1 LDFQKPANP
10 MKRSLL
16 FFLLFS
22 LPVLLVAQQTVYSR
36 VKIYT
41 GSKTP
46 AQLFATGIEITEA
59 DKKGEW
65 FMAEIPAAEINN
77 LTSSGYR
84 CEVLI
89 PDMAEYY
96 TGRFLDKAPLDNADI
111 RLSESW
117 PEPANFSL
125 GSCGGFS
132 TVDEMTAQLDLMRSL
147 YPSLISIK
155 TALSDS
161 ISTIEGRTV
170 YYVRISDN
178 PDANETE
185 PEVLYTGMHH
195 AREPIG
201 MQHLIY
207 YMWYLL
213 ENYNSDPSIKHLVD
227 NTEMYFVPVFNVD
240 GYSYNITT
248 NPAGGGSWR
257 KNRRYNGINTQ
268 GNPTYGIDINRNYG
282 YMWGFDDTGSSPNPS
297 SDTYRGTVPFSEP
310 ETRMMKYFC
319 ESHNFLI
326 ALNYHSFSNLL
337 LSPWGW
343 TEEQCADSTV
353 FDTYSYLLTKENGY
367 IYGPGSTTIYP
378 TNGGSDDWM
387 YGEQLTKPA
396 ILSYTPEVG
405 TGTDGFW
412 PVQQRILPLIQQNMF
427 ASITAARLTLN
438 YGTITDLSNVFMHEY
453 SGYLPFKVKRLGM
466 QEGSFTVSI
475 IPIGNAISEI
485 GGPETLE
492 GITLLGEQADS
503 IPYQLSLFLQD
514 GDTVQY
520 ILQLNNG
527 SFVTSDTVTRIY
539 GYPLTVFN
547 DNFENSMQWT
557 GSWALTP
564 DQYFSPPSSMT
575 DSPSGNYLSGSTKT
589 ITMAEEVY
597 LPDELMATVEF
608 RAKWTLE
615 DDYDYVQLSISTNDG
630 ASWTPL
636 NGKFT
641 NPGSVNQVQ
650 GSPLYDGKK
659 GDWVRENI
667 SLSDYMGENIKLRF
681 RLKTDS
687 NTEFDGFYFDDF
699 KISTLID
706 FTSIEESQSEQ
717 AFLGN
722 PFPNPADKSF
732 KISYSI
738 PQKPAKGME
747 LIITSA
753 TGTIVS
759 RNSLVSESGNLE
771 INVSNLSPGIYFV
784 SLKSAGIQSPVRKLV
799 VR

>member
-1 LDFQKPANP
+1 
-10 MKRSLL
+10 MKKSLL
-16 FFLLFS
+16 FLLLFS
-22 LPVLLVAQQTVYSR
+22 LPVLLLAQQTIYSR

-41 GSKTP
+41 DSKTP
-46 AQLFATGIEITEA
+46 AQLFASGIEITDI
-59 DKKGEW
+59 DKKGGW
-65 FMAEIPAAEINN
+65 YMAEISQQEINS
-77 LTSSGYR
+77 LKSAGFR
-84 CEVLI
+84 CEVII

-96 TGRFLDKAPLDNADI
+96 SGRFLEKAPVTESDM
-111 RLSESW
+111 RLSETW
-117 PEPANFSL
+117 PQPLNFSL

-147 YPSLISIK
+147 YPSLISVK

-178 PDANETE
+178 PDANESE

-201 MQHLIY
+201 MQHLLY

-213 ENYNSDPSIKHLVD
+213 ENYNSDQSIKDLVD

-240 GYSYNITT
+240 GYSYNISTY
-248 NPAGGGSWR
+248 PAGGGNWR
-257 KNRRYNGINTQ
+257 KNRRYNGVNSQ
-268 GNPTYGIDINRNYG
+268 GNPVYGIDLNRNYG
-282 YMWGFDDTGSSPNPS
+282 YKWGNDDIGSSPNPS
-297 SDTYRGTVPFSEP
+297 SDTYRGTAPFSEP

-326 ALNYHSFSNLL
+326 ALNYHSFANLL

-343 TEEQCADSTV
+343 TEEQCADSTL
-353 FDTYSYLLTKENGY
+353 FDTYSNLLTRENGY
-367 IYGPGSTTIYP
+367 NYGPGSTTIYP

-387 YGEQLTKPA
+387 YGEQNTKPA

-405 TGTDGFW
+405 ASSDGFW
-412 PVQQRILPLIQQNMF
+412 PIQQRILPLIQQNMF
-427 ASITAARLTLN
+427 ASITAARLALN
-438 YGTITDLSNVFMHEY
+438 YGTISDLSSFCIHQQ

-485 GGPETLE
+485 GGPKTLG
-492 GITLLGEQADS
+492 GIALLGEQADS
-503 IPYQLSLFLQD
+503 INYQLSLFLQD
-514 GDTVQY
+514 GDTIQY
-520 ILQLNNG
+520 ILQLDNG

-547 DNFENSMQWT
+547 DTFENSLLWT

-575 DSPSGNYLSGSTKT
+575 DSPSGNYASGSTKT

-597 LPDELMATVEF
+597 LPDELMAIVEF

-615 DDYDYVQLSISTNDG
+615 DDFDYVQLSISTNDG

-641 NPGSVNQVQ
+641 NPGSEYQIQ

-667 SLSDYMGENIKLRF
+667 SLNDYMGENIKLRF

-699 KISTLID
+699 IIFTLLD
-706 FTSIEESQSEQ
+706 LTSIAEHENEKT
-717 AFLGN
+717 FLGN

-732 KISYSI
+732 KISYSL
-738 PQKPAKGME
+738 PQQSLKNTE
-747 LIITSA
+747 LTITSP

-759 RNSLVSESGNLE
+759 RNRLISESGNID

-784 SLKSAGIQSPVRKLV
+784 SLKAAGIQSPVRKLV

>member
-1 LDFQKPANP
+1 
-10 MKRSLL
+10 MKKSLL
-16 FFLLFS
+16 FLLLFS
-22 LPVLLVAQQTVYSR
+22 LPVLLLAQQTIYSR

-41 GSKTP
+41 DSKTP
-46 AQLFATGIEITEA
+46 AQFFATGIEITEV
-59 DKKGEW
+59 DKKGGW
-65 FMAEIPAAEINN
+65 FMAEISQQEINL
-77 LTSSGYR
+77 LTSAGFR
-84 CEVLI
+84 CEVII

-96 TGRFLDKAPLDNADI
+96 TGRFNEKTPVTESDI
-111 RLSESW
+111 RLSETW
-117 PEPANFSL
+117 PQPINFSL

-147 YPSLISIK
+147 YPSLISVK

-178 PDANETE
+178 PDANESE

-201 MQHLIY
+201 MQHLLY

-213 ENYNSDPSIKHLVD
+213 ENYNSDQSIKDLVD

-240 GYSYNITT
+240 GYLYNISIA
-248 NPAGGGSWR
+248 PAGGGMWR
-257 KNRRYNGINTQ
+257 KNRRYNGVNSQ
-268 GNPTYGIDINRNYG
+268 GNPVYGIDLNRNYG
-282 YMWGFDDTGSSPNPS
+282 YKWGNDDTGSSPNPS
-297 SDTYRGTVPFSEP
+297 SDTYRGTAPFSEP
-310 ETRMMKYFC
+310 ETRMIKYFC

-326 ALNYHSFSNLL
+326 ALNYHSFANLL

-343 TEEQCADSTV
+343 TEEQCADSTL
-353 FDTYSYLLTKENGY
+353 FDTYSNLLTRENGY
-367 IYGPGSTTIYP
+367 NYGPGSTTIYP

-387 YGEQLTKPA
+387 YGEQNTKPA

-405 TGTDGFW
+405 ASSDGFW
-412 PVQQRILPLIQQNMF
+412 PIQQRILPLIQQNMF
-427 ASITAARLTLN
+427 ASITAARLALN
-438 YGTITDLSNVFMHEY
+438 YGTITDLSSLFMHEY

-466 QEGSFTVSI
+466 QDGSFTVSI
-475 IPIGNAISEI
+475 IPIGNAISDI
-485 GGPETLE
+485 GGPKTL
-492 GITLLGEQADS
+492 GGLSLLGEQLDS

-514 GDTVQY
+514 GDTIQY
-520 ILQLNNG
+520 ILQLDNG

-547 DNFENSMQWT
+547 DNFENNLQWT
-557 GSWALTP
+557 GSWVLTP
-564 DQYFSPPSSMT
+564 DQYFSPPFSMT
-575 DSPSGNYLSGSTKT
+575 DSPAGNYAPGSTKT
-589 ITMAEEVY
+589 ITMTEEVY
-597 LPDELMATVEF
+597 LPDELMAIVEF

-615 DDYDYVQLSISTNDG
+615 DDFDYVQLSISTNDG

-641 NPGSVNQVQ
+641 NPGSEYQIQ

-667 SLSDYMGENIKLRF
+667 SLNDYMGKNIKLRF

-706 FTSIEESQSEQ
+706 FTSIEESKSEQ

-722 PFPNPADKSF
+722 PYPNPADKSF
-732 KISYSI
+732 KISYSL
-738 PQKPAKGME
+738 PKQSVKNTE
-747 LIITSA
+747 LTITSP

-759 RNSLVSESGNLE
+759 RNRLISESGNID

-784 SLKSAGIQSPVRKLV
+784 SLKSTGIQSPVRKLV

>member
-1 LDFQKPANP
+1 
-10 MKRSLL
+10 MKKSLL
-16 FFLLFS
+16 FFLLIS
-22 LPVLLVAQQTVYSR
+22 LPVWLVAQQNVYSR
-36 VKIYT
+36 VKIFT
-41 GSKTP
+41 DTKTS
-46 AQLFATGIEITEA
+46 AQLFATGIEITEV

-65 FMAEIPAAEINN
+65 YMAEITAVEISN
-77 LTSSGYR
+77 LSSAGFN
-84 CEVLI
+84 CEVII
-89 PDMAEYY
+89 PDMAAYY
-96 TGRFLDKAPLDNADI
+96 TVRFLDKAPLTNSDI
-111 RLSESW
+111 LLNETW

-132 TVDEMTAQLDLMRSL
+132 TVNEMKAQLDLMRSL
-147 YPSLISIK
+147 YPSLISVK

-201 MQHLIY
+201 MQHLLY

-213 ENYNSDPSIKHLVD
+213 ENYNSDQSIKDLVD

-240 GYSYNITT
+240 GYLYNITT
-248 NPAGGGSWR
+248 NPTGGGSWR
-257 KNRRYNGINTQ
+257 KNRHYNGVNSQ
-268 GNPTYGIDINRNYG
+268 GDPIYGIDINRNYG
-282 YMWGFDDTGSSPNPS
+282 YKWGNDDAGSSPNPS
-297 SDTYRGTVPFSEP
+297 SETFRGTAPFSEP

-343 TEEQCADSTV
+343 TEEQCADSVV
-353 FDTYSYLLTKENGY
+353 FDTYSNLLTRENGY
-367 IYGPGSTTIYP
+367 NYGPGSTTIYP

-387 YGEQLTKPA
+387 YGEQDTKPA

-405 TGTDGFW
+405 ASTDGFW

-427 ASITAARLTLN
+427 QSITAARLTLN
-438 YGTITDLSNVFMHEY
+438 YGTITDLSTMFMHEQ

-466 QEGSFTVSI
+466 QDGSFTVSI

-485 GGPETLE
+485 GGSKTID
-492 GITLLGEQADS
+492 GIAFLGQQADS
-503 IPYQLSLFLQD
+503 INYQLSLFLQD
-514 GDTVQY
+514 GDTIQY
-520 ILQLNNG
+520 ILQLDNG
-527 SFVTSDTVTRIY
+527 SFITSDTVTRIY

-547 DNFENSMQWT
+547 DNFENSLQWT

-564 DQYFSPPSSMT
+564 DQYFSPSSSMT
-575 DSPSGNYLSGSTKT
+575 DSPSGNYAPNSTKT

-597 LPDELMATVEF
+597 LPDELLAIVEF

-615 DDYDYVQLSISTNDG
+615 DDFDYVQLSISTNDG
-630 ASWTPL
+630 ANWTPL
-636 NGKFT
+636 KGKFT
-641 NPGSVNQVQ
+641 NPGSMYQIQ

-667 SLSDYMGENIKLRF
+667 SLNDYMGENIKLRF
-681 RLKTDS
+681 RLKTDN

-699 KISTLID
+699 KISSLID
-706 FTSIEESQSEQ
+706 FTSIKESESEQ

-722 PFPNPADKSF
+722 PYPNPATKSF
-732 KISYSI
+732 KISYSL
-738 PQKPAKGME
+738 PQQSAKNTE
-747 LIITSA
+747 LTITA
-753 TGTIVS
+753 PTGTVVS
-759 RNSLVSESGNLE
+759 RNRLISESGNVE
-771 INVSNLSPGIYFV
+771 INISTLSPGIYFV
-784 SLKSAGIQSPVRKLV
+784 SLKAAGIQSPVRKLV

>member
-1 LDFQKPANP
+1 
-10 MKRSLL
+10 MKKSLL
-16 FFLLFS
+16 FFLLIS
-22 LPVLLVAQQTVYSR
+22 LPVWLVAQQNVYSR
-36 VKIYT
+36 VKIFT
-41 GSKTP
+41 DTKTS
-46 AQLFATGIEITEA
+46 AQLFATGIEITEV

-65 FMAEIPAAEINN
+65 YMAEITAVEISN
-77 LTSSGYR
+77 LSSAGFN
-84 CEVLI
+84 CEVII
-89 PDMAEYY
+89 PDMAAYY
-96 TGRFLDKAPLDNADI
+96 TGRFLDKAPLTNSDI
-111 RLSESW
+111 LLNETW

-132 TVDEMTAQLDLMRSL
+132 TVDEMKAQLDLMRSL
-147 YPSLISIK
+147 YPSLISVK

-201 MQHLIY
+201 MQHLLY

-213 ENYNSDPSIKHLVD
+213 ENYNSDQSIKDLVD

-240 GYSYNITT
+240 GYFYNITT
-248 NPAGGGSWR
+248 NPTGGGSWR
-257 KNRRYNGINTQ
+257 KNRRYNGVNSQ
-268 GNPTYGIDINRNYG
+268 GDPIYGIDINRNYG
-282 YMWGFDDTGSSPNPS
+282 YKWGNDDAGSSPNPS
-297 SDTYRGTVPFSEP
+297 SETFRGTAPFSEP

-343 TEEQCADSTV
+343 TEEQCADSVV
-353 FDTYSYLLTKENGY
+353 FDTYSNLLTRENGY
-367 IYGPGSTTIYP
+367 NYGPGSTTIYP

-387 YGEQLTKPA
+387 YGEQDTKPA

-405 TGTDGFW
+405 ASTDGFW

-427 ASITAARLTLN
+427 QSITAARLTLN
-438 YGTITDLSNVFMHEY
+438 YGTITDLSTMFMHEQ

-466 QEGSFTVSI
+466 QDGSFTVSI

-485 GGPETLE
+485 GGSKTID
-492 GITLLGEQADS
+492 GIAFLGQQADS
-503 IPYQLSLFLQD
+503 INYQLSLFLQD
-514 GDTVQY
+514 GDTIQY
-520 ILQLNNG
+520 ILQLDNG
-527 SFVTSDTVTRIY
+527 SFITSDTVTRIY

-547 DNFENSMQWT
+547 DNFENSLQWT

-564 DQYFSPPSSMT
+564 DQYFSPSSSMT
-575 DSPSGNYLSGSTKT
+575 DSPSGNYAPNSTKT

-597 LPDELMATVEF
+597 LPDELLAIVEF

-615 DDYDYVQLSISTNDG
+615 DDFDYVQLSISTNDG
-630 ASWTPL
+630 ANWTPL
-636 NGKFT
+636 KGKFT
-641 NPGSVNQVQ
+641 NPGSMYQIQ

-667 SLSDYMGENIKLRF
+667 SLNDYMGENIKLRF
-681 RLKTDS
+681 RLKTDN

-699 KISTLID
+699 KISSLID
-706 FTSIEESQSEQ
+706 FTSIKESESEQ

-722 PFPNPADKSF
+722 PYPNPATKSF
-732 KISYSI
+732 KISYSL
-738 PQKPAKGME
+738 PQQSAKNTE
-747 LIITSA
+747 LTITA
-753 TGTIVS
+753 PTGTVVS
-759 RNSLVSESGNLE
+759 RNRLISESGNVE
-771 INVSNLSPGIYFV
+771 INISTLSPGIYFV
-784 SLKSAGIQSPVRKLV
+784 SLKAAGIQSPVRKLV